1 VKITSSKSNHPIEE
15 PEPDFLDPS
24 DSELGLVPVPEVI
37 TQPAGETPITG
48 TVPSQGT
55 SSVDV
60 VLQLGLGI
68 VLLGI
73 NNIGARLRDK
83 QPLVEV
89 SAVPEEPLA
98 HLDEDQNQLRYALI
112 GLILKTPGVI
122 SRGISRTAQMAET
135 GYTRLSGL
143 FKPLTNNRAA
153 RPINKRYEQ
162 MVARGERIVGDW
174 IDIGRRGEITSQKLL
189 QQTTDEVLGE
199 VVDVVA
205 KRPEITDLVQQS
217 SMGMVDELTD
227 ELQGRASAV
236 DSILERIVF
245 KLIPGSDKDITPT
258 LIIPASEEEQ
268 QTKSNKQA
276 AKGRS

>member
-1 VKITSSKSNHPIEE
+1 VKITSRNSNHPIEE

-48 TVPSQGT
+48 TVPSQST

-60 VLQLGLGI
+60 LLQLGLGI

-73 NNIGARLRDK
+73 NNVGARLRDK
-83 QPLVEV
+83 QPMVEV
-89 SAVPEEPLA
+89 STVHEEPLA
-98 HLDEDQNQLRYALI
+98 HLDDDQNQLRYALI
-112 GLILKTPGVI
+112 GLILKTPGVV
-122 SRGISRTAQMAET
+122 SRGVSRTAQMAEA
-135 GYTRLSGL
+135 GFNKLSGM
-143 FKPLTNNRAA
+143 FKPVTNNRAV

-174 IDIGRRGEITSQKLL
+174 IDTGRRGEKTSQKLL
-189 QQTTDEVLGE
+189 QQTTDEVVGDL
-199 VVDVVA
+199 VDMVA

-227 ELQGRASAV
+227 ELQGRTSAIDTV
-236 DSILERIVF
+236 LERIVF
-245 KLIPGSDKDITPT
+245 KLIPGRDKDITPT
-258 LIIPASEEEQ
+258 LIIPAAEEDEQ
-268 QTKSNKQA
+268 INAKKQTP
-276 AKGRS
+276 KGRS